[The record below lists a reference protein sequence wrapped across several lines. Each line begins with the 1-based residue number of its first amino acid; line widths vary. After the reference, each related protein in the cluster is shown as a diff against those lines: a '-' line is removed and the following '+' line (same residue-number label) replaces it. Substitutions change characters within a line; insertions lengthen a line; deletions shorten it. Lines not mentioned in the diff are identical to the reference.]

1 MNDAKIIAAC
11 MQSRKAYERVAPHIG
26 DKDLSPQGNFWWKR
40 VADWYARDRDATRVD
55 RDILGAEGARDLALA
70 KHKETLTGYFRE
82 VPEVPSAYNVAHEV
96 LALKRRNKELEYAA
110 AIAGADDIGK
120 RIKLHKE
127 LGELMAASDLA
138 EAKPVTL
145 CNDNEQMFELLKP
158 GNRIFL
164 APAKLSDRCNGGA
177 IPGDQIVVFGRP
189 ESGKTLF
196 TLNLAAGCLRRE
208 NKVLYFGNEENV
220 YKTRQRIVSN
230 LSGMTS
236 AHVLKEPDMAISR
249 AMNKGLGL
257 LIAAHG
263 EPGNIAQL
271 EDIIG
276 EHRPSVF
283 IIDQIRNLEHSDSG
297 KDGSLTRKLEGL
309 AIEARNLAARYEAV
323 AVSVTQAGDKT
334 EKHGQ
339 EPPIWLSMSDVDSSR
354 TGLPA
359 QADLIVGVGVSH
371 DLADKGQRA
380 ISIPKNKLGMTH
392 EGFLVDVD
400 LHRSMIK

>member
-1 MNDAKIIAAC
+1 VNDAQIIAAC
-11 MQSRKAYERVAPHIG
+11 LQSRKAYERVAPHIG
-26 DKDLSPQGNFWWKR
+26 DKDLSPQGNFWWKYV
-40 VADWYARDRDATRVD
+40 VAWYERDKDAQAVD
-55 RDILGAEGARDLALA
+55 RGIMGAEGARDLALA
-70 KHKETLTGYFRE
+70 KHKETLTGYYKE
-82 VPEVPSAYNVAHEV
+82 IPVVPSAYNVAHEV

-110 AIAGADDIGK
+110 AIASADDLNK
-120 RIKLHKE
+120 RAKLHKE
-127 LGELMAASDLA
+127 LGELMAASDLVN
-138 EAKPVTL
+138 AKPVTL

-164 APAKLSDRCNGGA
+164 APQKLADRCNGGA
-177 IPGDQIVVFGRP
+177 IPGDHIVIFGRP
-189 ESGKTLF
+189 EAGKTLF
-196 TLNLAAGCLRRE
+196 TLNMAAGFLRRGR
-208 NKVLYFGNEENV
+208 KVLYFGNEENV

-230 LSGMTS
+230 LAGMTS
-236 AHVLKEPDMAISR
+236 AHVLREPTLAIER
-249 AMNKGLGL
+249 AKAKGLDHL
-257 LIAAHG
+257 LAAHG

-271 EDIIG
+271 EDLLG
-276 EHRPSVF
+276 EHAPEVLVV
-283 IIDQIRNLEHSDSG
+283 DQIRNLEHSDAG

-309 AIEARNLAARYEAV
+309 AVEVRNLAARHSAV

-380 ISIPKNKLGMTH
+380 ISLPKNKLGMTH
-392 EGFLVDVD
+392 EGFMVDVD
-400 LHRSMIK
+400 LQRSTVK